1 MATLLE
7 TLKKNLGGVGA
18 STAPIADETGQVQQL
33 LAAKKGIVGPATAL
47 GPKGLSVA
55 EAAARGQTQ
64 QQLQQVGQQAGL
76 QATALEQAAAGQQQ
90 EQRQQEQ
97 RIEAQRAESNL
108 RNKVETENVLRNL
121 EQNKASIKEDQR
133 QAGIEQ
139 VGAMLRFQNEDYIRN
154 LQREGDRARLRDKIA
169 FDEQLT
175 NDIFADNIAGKKLF
189 YANEA
194 LFDAS
199 DRDFNKEVAKI
210 DINTALQMAKENAAF
225 SQRQAQVQGVAEIA
239 KTGVSVYGQQQAGA
253 FSGDYQ
259 SYAESTREKGGTPVS
274 YTTWQSR
281 NKVTVGPGE
290 QLPASTLTS
299 RTTA

>member
-33 LAAKKGIVGPATAL
+33 LAARKGIVGPASAL
-47 GPKGLSVA
+47 GPKGLNVA

-64 QQLQQVGQQAGL
+64 QQLQQVGQQAQQ
-76 QATALEQAAAGQQQ
+76 QATAIEQAAAGQQQ

-97 RIEAQRAESNL
+97 RLEGQRAESNL
-108 RNKVETENVLRNL
+108 RNRVETENVLRNL
-121 EQNKASIKEDQR
+121 EQNRASLSEDQR
-133 QAGIEQ
+133 KAGLEQ

-154 LQREGDRARLRDKIA
+154 LQREGDRARLKDKIA
-169 FDEQLT
+169 FDEQLVQDT
-175 NDIFADNIAGKKLF
+175 FADNIAGKKLF
-189 YANEA
+189 YENQS
-194 LFDAS
+194 LLDAS
-199 DRDFNKEVAKI
+199 DSAFAKQVAKI

-225 SQRQAQVQGVAEIA
+225 AQKQAQVQGVAEIA
-239 KTGVSVYGQQQAGA
+239 KTGVSVYGQQQSGA
-253 FSGDYQ
+253 FDGGYKG
-259 SYAESTREKGGTPVS
+259 YAEATREKGGTPVS

>member
-55 EAAARGQTQ
+55 ETAARGQTQ

-76 QATALEQAAAGQQQ
+76 QATAIEQAAAGQQQ

-97 RIEAQRAESNL
+97 RVEAQRAESNL

-121 EQNKASIKEDQR
+121 EQAKATLTEDQR

-154 LQREGDRARLRDKIA
+154 LQREGDRARLKDKVA
-169 FDEQLT
+169 FDEQLA
-175 NDIFADNIAGKKLF
+175 NDIFADNIAGKKIF
-189 YANEA
+189 YENQA

-210 DINTALQMAKENAAF
+210 DINTAIQMAKENAAF
-225 SQRQAQVQGVAEIA
+225 GQKQAQVQGVAEIA
-239 KTGVSVYGQQQAGA
+239 KTGVGVYGQQQAGN
-253 FSGDYQ
+253 FSGDYKTYSEYTKKQ
-259 SYAESTREKGGTPVS
+259 GGTPVS
-274 YTTWQSR
+274 YTAWQNSP
-281 NKVTVGPGE
+281 VGP
-290 QLPASTLTS
+290 P
-299 RTTA
+299 R

>member
-76 QATALEQAAAGQQQ
+76 QATAIEQAAAGQEQ

-97 RIEAQRAESNL
+97 RVEAQRAESNL
-108 RNKVETENVLRNL
+108 RNKVETETVLRNL
-121 EQNKASIKEDQR
+121 EQSKATLTEDQR
-133 QAGIEQ
+133 QAGVEQ
-139 VGAMLRFQNEDYIRN
+139 VGAMLRFQNDDYIRN
-154 LQREGDRARLRDKIA
+154 LQREGDRARLKDKVA

-175 NDIFADNIAGKKLF
+175 ESIFADNIAGKKLF
-189 YANEA
+189 YENQA

-199 DRDFNKEVAKI
+199 DRDFNKELAKI
-210 DINTALQMAKENAAF
+210 DITTALQMAKENAAF
-225 SQRQAQVQGVAEIA
+225 GQKQAQVQGVAEIA

-253 FSGDYQ
+253 FNSDYK
-259 SYAESTREKGGTPVS
+259 SYAEGVREKGGTPIS
-274 YTTWQSR
+274 YTTWQNR
-281 NKVTVGPGE
+281 VTTPQGKGN
-290 QLPASTLTS
+290 LPSTTYS
-299 RTTA
+299 GSGQVS

>member
-76 QATALEQAAAGQQQ
+76 QATAIEQAAASQEQ

-97 RIEAQRAESNL
+97 RVEAQRAESNL
-108 RNKVETENVLRNL
+108 RNKVETETVLRNL
-121 EQNKASIKEDQR
+121 EQSKATLTEDQR
-133 QAGIEQ
+133 QAGVEQ
-139 VGAMLRFQNEDYIRN
+139 VGAMLRFQNDDYIRN
-154 LQREGDRARLRDKIA
+154 LQREGDRARLKDKVA

-175 NDIFADNIAGKKLF
+175 ESIFADNIAGKKLF
-189 YANEA
+189 YANQE

-199 DRDFNKEVAKI
+199 DRDFNKELAKI
-210 DINTALQMAKENAAF
+210 DITTAIQMAKENASF
-225 SQRQAQVQGVAEIA
+225 GQKQAQVQGVAEIA
-239 KTGVSVYGQQQAGA
+239 KTGVSVYGQQQSGA
-253 FSGDYQ
+253 FNSDYK
-259 SYAESTREKGGTPVS
+259 SYAEGARTKGQTPVS
-274 YTTWQSR
+274 YTTWQASQE
-281 NKVTVGPGE
+281 NKASPSFVGP
-290 QLPASTLTS
+290 
-299 RTTA
+299 R